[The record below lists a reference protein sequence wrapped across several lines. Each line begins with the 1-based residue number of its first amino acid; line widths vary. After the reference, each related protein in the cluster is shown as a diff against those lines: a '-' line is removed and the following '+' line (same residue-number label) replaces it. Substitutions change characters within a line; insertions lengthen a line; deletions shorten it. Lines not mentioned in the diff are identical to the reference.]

1 MIRADLRGRANAE
14 LESKS
19 PVPPSRV
26 LGGGQNLESGYQ
38 PMSNSRKNILAISGS
53 TRIHSS
59 NEAIL
64 NSIASSCKE
73 VLNVQL
79 YTGIADLPHFN
90 PDTDNEQVP
99 LAVKSFRDLIDKAD
113 GVIICT
119 PEYVFSLPG
128 ALKNAIE
135 WTVSTTVFSDKPT
148 AVIVASGLGEK
159 AYESLLLI
167 MKTVGAKVG
176 EQSSLLIKGAR
187 SKVDDKGQLADQ
199 STKKQLDSLM
209 GSFIANL

>member
-1 MIRADLRGRANAE
+1 
-14 LESKS
+14 
-19 PVPPSRV
+19 
-26 LGGGQNLESGYQ
+26 
-38 PMSNSRKNILAISGS
+38 MSTSRKTILAICGS

-64 NSIASSCKE
+64 DSIATAYSE
-73 VLNVQL
+73 VLDIQL
-79 YTGIADLPHFN
+79 YTAIGELPHFN
-90 PDTDNEQVP
+90 PDIDNEHVP
-99 LAVKSFRDLIDKAD
+99 LAVKSFRNLIDKAD

-148 AVIVASGLGEK
+148 GVIVASGLGEK

-176 EQSSLLIKGAR
+176 EHSSLLIKGAR

-199 STKKQLDSLM
+199 HTRKQLDSLM
-209 GSFIANL
+209 SSFINTL

>member
-1 MIRADLRGRANAE
+1 
-14 LESKS
+14 
-19 PVPPSRV
+19 
-26 LGGGQNLESGYQ
+26 
-38 PMSNSRKNILAISGS
+38 MSTSRKNILAISGS

-64 NSIASSCKE
+64 NSIASSYKE
-73 VLNVQL
+73 VLDVQL
-79 YTGIADLPHFN
+79 YSGIAGLPHFN
-90 PDTDNEQVP
+90 PDIDNERVP
-99 LAVKSFRDLIDKAD
+99 LAVKSFRELIDKAD

-148 AVIVASGLGEK
+148 GVIVASGLGEK

-176 EQSSLLIKGAR
+176 EHSSLLIKGAR
-187 SKVDDKGQLADQ
+187 SKVDDKGQLTDP
-199 STKKQLDSLM
+199 STRKQLDSLM
-209 GSFIANL
+209 SSFIDTL